1 MFPPGPKVLTKKHH
15 KYNVF
20 DRIQLCQFEIFP
32 SEKVEVDPG
41 EILWYS
47 FFKGGC
53 LMTTSGGKEFAWF
66 LMRLIL
72 GVGVAL
78 HGYQLLFSF
87 NYNGDRA
94 VVAYASQVASLG
106 LPFPALLAWAIA
118 TIQLGGG
125 VLIILGLLGRLMS
138 FLVLLIMAMEIF
150 QRWDQAFSAKELF
163 LVYGVLCLAILIGGS
178 GAASLDAA
186 IHPKRGSP
194 PIEENLD

>member
-1 MFPPGPKVLTKKHH
+1 MA
-15 KYNVF
+15 
-20 DRIQLCQFEIFP
+20 
-32 SEKVEVDPG
+32 
-41 EILWYS
+41 
-47 FFKGGC
+47 
-53 LMTTSGGKEFAWF
+53 TSGGKEFAWF

-106 LPFPALLAWAIA
+106 LPFPAFLAWAIA

-125 VLIILGLLGRLMS
+125 ILIILGLLGRLMS
-138 FLVLLIMAMEIF
+138 FLVLLIMAVEIF
-150 QRWDQAFSAKELF
+150 QRWDQVFSAKELF
-163 LVYGVLCLAILIGGS
+163 FIYGVLCLAILIGGS
-178 GAASLDAA
+178 GTASLDAA
-186 IHPKRGSP
+186 IHQKRGSP